1 MATHSSVLV
10 WKIPWTEELGRLH
23 SMGSQRVRH
32 YLSTKQQ
39 QHIYFSWEFGD
50 IFSLECSKSALVGIV
65 CVGGRGGA
73 VIQDECFC
81 YFISVFFMF
90 VNKIHANLIQI
101 LCFVAS
107 ILCVCVCLHMLN
119 YMTGEL
125 GKKLI
130 FLQEL

>member
-1 MATHSSVLV
+1 
-10 WKIPWTEELGRLH
+10 
-23 SMGSQRVRH
+23 
-32 YLSTKQQ
+32 
-39 QHIYFSWEFGD
+39 
-50 IFSLECSKSALVGIV
+50 
-65 CVGGRGGA
+65 
-73 VIQDECFC
+73 
-81 YFISVFFMF
+81 MF

-101 LCFVAS
+101 LCFAAS